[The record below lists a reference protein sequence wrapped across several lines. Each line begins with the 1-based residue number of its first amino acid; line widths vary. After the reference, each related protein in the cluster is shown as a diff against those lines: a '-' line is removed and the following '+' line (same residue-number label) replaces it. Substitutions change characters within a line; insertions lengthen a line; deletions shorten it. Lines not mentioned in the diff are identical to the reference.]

1 MDERDIATLAR
12 TVGGCLRTRG
22 LTIATAE
29 SCTGGAVAAALAL
42 IPGASDYLRGG
53 VVAYHTA
60 VKERLLGVPAAT
72 LAREG
77 AVSAACALAMARGAR
92 DACGADIG
100 VATTGIAGPGGAEPG
115 KPVGLV
121 HLALSWPGGEHATHA
136 VYPGDR
142 AAVIGAAVF
151 DALELVIS
159 SQSAVG
165 YERRC
170 NGEAIP
176 ASQHHSADCRLPT
189 AD

>member
-12 TVGGCLRTRG
+12 TVGGCLRARG

-165 YERRC
+165 
-170 NGEAIP
+170 
-176 ASQHHSADCRLPT
+176 SQQ
-189 AD
+189 